1 MTNKQGAY
9 LFMSS
14 FSFLFLF
21 VVVFCFVSF
30 SFFTF
35 LFFLIVS
42 MKKLELYLMVHFTAL
57 LLQDHRESISIS
69 SSDNDL
75 RYTIA
80 Y

>member
-1 MTNKQGAY
+1 
-9 LFMSS
+9 
-14 FSFLFLF
+14 
-21 VVVFCFVSF
+21 
-30 SFFTF
+30 
-35 LFFLIVS
+35 

-80 Y
+80 YWMKLLFERKGKEKRKRNRKKESTLYRNISDDV